1 MERQF
6 KNEDYESIIPTAIVT
21 SYPRI
26 FTDIP
31 YEKEIYSKINEENVK
46 KVFLD
51 KMLAP
56 EIEARYKLT
65 NKLLNSMDIKQI
77 LELAAGYSSRGLN
90 YSQKGYTYV
99 EMDLPLMIKEK
110 IKILEEVVEIPSS
123 LHFVSGNAL
132 QKSDYKKVIS
142 LFDRTQELI
151 VINEGL
157 LRYLTFEEKEIVAKN
172 IYHTLSN
179 FGGYW
184 ITCDV
189 TPKKFIE
196 HQNVN
201 LPTFNKNLN
210 EITSRN
216 SLNDRFEDI
225 THVKEFFET
234 IGFKDIKIHKF
245 SEVKDELSSPGILG
259 LKKSEFLLKEAIVA
273 VMRVDKKNE

>member
-1 MERQF
+1 MI
-6 KNEDYESIIPTAIVT
+6 KNSDYESIIPTAIVT

-31 YEKEIYSKINEENVK
+31 YEKEIFDKIPKENIE

-56 EIEARYKLT
+56 EIEARYKLA
-65 NKLLNSMDIKQI
+65 NKLLNTTNIKQI
-77 LELAAGYSSRGLN
+77 LELAAGYSSRGLD
-90 YSQKGYTYV
+90 YSQQGYTYV
-99 EMDLPLMIKEK
+99 EMDLPLMIEEKEK
-110 IKILEEVVEIPSS
+110 ILKEMTEIPSS
-123 LHFVSGNAL
+123 LHLVKGNAL
-132 QKSDYKKVIS
+132 QRNDYKKAIS
-142 LFDRTQELI
+142 SFDSSKELI
-151 VINEGL
+151 IINEGL

-172 IYHTLSN
+172 IYHTLSK

-196 HQNVN
+196 HQNAN

-216 SLNDRFEDI
+216 RLNDRFEDI
-225 THVKEFFET
+225 THVKEFFGT
-234 IGFKDIKIHKF
+234 IGFKNIEIHKF
-245 SEVKDELSSPGILG
+245 SEVKEELSSPSILG
-259 LKKSEFLLKEAIVA
+259 LKESEFLLKEAIVA
-273 VMRVDKKNE
+273 VMRVDKKYE